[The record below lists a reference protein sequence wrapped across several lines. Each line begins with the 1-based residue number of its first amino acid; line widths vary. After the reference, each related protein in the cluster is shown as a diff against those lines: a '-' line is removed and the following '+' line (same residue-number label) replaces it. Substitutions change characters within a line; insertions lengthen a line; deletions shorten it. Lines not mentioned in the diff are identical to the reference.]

1 MIVSINGVLTTVED
15 ARIDPRDRGF
25 TLGDG
30 VFETIAIRKGKAP
43 RLQAHLN
50 RLRSGLQAIGL
61 TITQGDQ
68 DLASAIGDV
77 LLANNTMDA
86 AVRLTVSR
94 GVGARGIVPPNPG
107 TPTIVIT
114 AN

>member
-1 MIVSINGVLTTVED
+1 M
-15 ARIDPRDRGF
+15 
-25 TLGDG
+25 
-30 VFETIAIRKGKAP
+30 
-43 RLQAHLN
+43 
-50 RLRSGLQAIGL
+50 RSGLQAIGL

-94 GVGARGIVPPNPG
+94 CVGARGIVPPNPG

-114 AN
+114 GVAISQGMLTRLLHRPATPAPATELTPT